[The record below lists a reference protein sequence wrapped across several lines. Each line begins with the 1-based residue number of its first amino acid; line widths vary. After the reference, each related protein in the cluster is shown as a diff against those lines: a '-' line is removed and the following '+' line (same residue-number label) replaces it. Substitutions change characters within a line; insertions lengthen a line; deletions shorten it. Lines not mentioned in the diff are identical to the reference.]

1 MLWLKR
7 VTAAVILSVTCG
19 TVGCSIPPARTAEEK
34 ATDAATAAKVEDALL
49 ADPTIYA
56 RHIDVRVERGT
67 VHLGGFVWSSED
79 FQQAKK
85 DAAAIPGVTSVANEM
100 ELMRGG
106 IAGTSR

>member
-1 MLWLKR
+1 MLWLNL
-7 VTAAVILSVTCG
+7 VIS
-19 TVGCSIPPARTAEEK
+19 TVLLTIAFEMEGCSTSLPRTQEEE
-34 ATDAATAAKVEDALL
+34 AADAVMAAKVESALL
-49 ADPTIYA
+49 ADQMIYA
-56 RHIDVRVERGT
+56 RHIDVSVNRGT
-67 VHLGGFVWSSED
+67 VHLGGYVWSSED